1 MERNFIS
8 KMFGF
13 MWRQPIH
20 LTLRQMRIVP
30 LGLIISSQMLV
41 WEIVSHMRVLQGEE
55 AAMAY
60 GTIAVTLITAIWKG
74 IDSLHKPNQPD
85 ADYDLEEEIARKT
98 KKFER
103 QSYGRHRRKQKEFS
117 DESAGSLEE

>member
-1 MERNFIS
+1 MERNFLS

-13 MWRQPIH
+13 MWRQPVH
-20 LTLRQMRIVP
+20 LTLRQLRIVP

-41 WEIVSHMRVLQGEE
+41 WEIVAHMKSLDGEQ

-85 ADYDLEEEIARKT
+85 ADYDYEEST
-98 KKFER
+98 KNTYKD
-103 QSYGRHRRKQKEFS
+103 SGNH
-117 DESAGSLEE
+117 

>member
-8 KMFGF
+8 KMIGF
-13 MWRQPIH
+13 IWRQPIH
-20 LTLRQMRIVP
+20 LSLRQMRIVP

-41 WEIVSHMRVLQGEE
+41 WEIVAHMKNLQGEE

-85 ADYDLEEEIARKT
+85 TDYDLEEEIARKT
-98 KKFER
+98 EKFEKRPYRRRTKR
-103 QSYGRHRRKQKEFS
+103 QEKFS
-117 DESAGSLEE
+117 DEDAGSLEE